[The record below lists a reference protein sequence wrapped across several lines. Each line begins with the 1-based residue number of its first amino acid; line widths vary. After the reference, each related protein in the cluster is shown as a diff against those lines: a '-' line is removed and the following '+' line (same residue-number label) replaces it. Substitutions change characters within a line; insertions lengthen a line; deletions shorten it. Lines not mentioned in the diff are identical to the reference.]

1 MANIYKILRLGTLIK
16 SKRIRLFGIWML
28 HMAGKR
34 YIGIFFDP
42 VLACNFRCKMCYFS
56 DEKWR
61 KIFRGAFHYD
71 DIRLIAKALFHR
83 ALKLQIGCGAE
94 PTLHKDLTKIIA
106 LGKQYKIPYISL
118 TTNGNLL
125 TKEHL
130 TEAIKAGLN
139 EITLSTHGLTRET
152 YEYLMTNGSFDRFLQ
167 LLADIV
173 ELKKQYA
180 DFKLRINYTINND
193 NMDELAKI
201 WDIAGEGMDILQ
213 LRPVQKIGETEYTDF
228 DLTDIHKKY
237 DAVIAPLIRECRRRN
252 IVCLAPAKENIAIIK
267 ENKDYDDNLE
277 QAAYC
282 YISPRSCWQDGFDFR
297 TDTFESFAKA
307 HHLGR
312 RLLSGVFG
320 KHSRKSVVN
329 AVRKMNY
336 NITGANR

>member
-1 MANIYKILRLGTLIK
+1 MADIYKILRLGTRIRNG
-16 SKRIRLFGIWML
+16 RIRLFGVWML

-34 YIGIFFDP
+34 YTGIFFDP

-56 DEKWR
+56 DEERR
-61 KIFRGAFHYD
+61 KTFRGVFDYD

-94 PTLHKDLTKIIA
+94 PTLHRDLIKIIA

-125 TKEHL
+125 TKEQL

-139 EITLSTHGLTRET
+139 EITLSTHGLTRKT
-152 YEYLMTNGSFDRFLQ
+152 YEYLMTNGRFDLFRQ
-167 LLADIV
+167 LLADII
-173 ELKKQYA
+173 ELKRQYPG
-180 DFKLRINYTINND
+180 FKLRINYTINND
-193 NMDELAKI
+193 NLDELEKI
-201 WDIAGEGMDILQ
+201 WSIAGDGMDILQ

-228 DLTDIHKKY
+228 DLTDIHRKY

-252 IVCLAPAKENIAIIK
+252 VVCLAPAKENIVALR
-267 ENKDYDDNLE
+267 ENRAYDDRFE

-282 YISPRSCWQDGFDFR
+282 YISPRGCWQDGFDFR
-297 TDTFESFAKA
+297 TDTFESYAKA

-320 KHSRKSVVN
+320 KNSRQPAVN
-329 AVRKMNY
+329 TVRKMNY
-336 NITGANR
+336 NIK